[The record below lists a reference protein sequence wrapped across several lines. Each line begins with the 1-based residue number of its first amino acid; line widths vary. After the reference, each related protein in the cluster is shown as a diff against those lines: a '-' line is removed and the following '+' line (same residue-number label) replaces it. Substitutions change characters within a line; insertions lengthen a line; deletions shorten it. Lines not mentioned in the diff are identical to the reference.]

1 MPRKPVKPCVDCTA
15 ELITTRRPT
24 PHPGPRCAT
33 HHRAR
38 RSKLRKTSHS
48 RHIEATY
55 GITAAEYEQLLA
67 HQAGTCFICRRAT
80 GARKRL
86 AVDHSHSSGEVRG
99 LLCKSCNRDVLGHL
113 RDDVAAAQRV
123 VAYLTDPP
131 ALRVIGRRVVP
142 NHEG

>member
-1 MPRKPVKPCVDCTA
+1 MDCTT
-15 ELITTRRPT
+15 ETITTRRAA

-33 HHRAR
+33 HHRER
-38 RSKLRKTSHS
+38 RAKLRKSSHG

-55 GITAAEYEQLLA
+55 GITSAEYQRLLD
-67 HQAGTCFICRRAT
+67 HQGGVCFICRRAT

-86 AVDHSHSSGEVRG
+86 ACDHSHATGEVRG
-99 LLCKSCNRDVLGHL
+99 LLCKRCNRDVLGHL
-113 RDDVAAAQRV
+113 RDDIAAAQRV

-131 ALRVIGRRVVP
+131 AYRVIGRRVVP